1 MAAERRGTQKR
12 QRLDGKT
19 ISINGNTCRPGIIA
33 LPVALSIDRRNS
45 RGFFISAVK
54 TTQKKWIFV
63 TRINQEAVDVTKIVP
78 CHTDQPLGGTSGVE
92 GGGYRRLGNDLGWA
106 LAGNNSA
113 VNEKVNDTGAQSECR
128 WAYFFFVTQ
137 SDR

>member
-12 QRLDGKT
+12 QLLDRKT

-54 TTQKKWIFV
+54 TTHTKKWIFV
-63 TRINQEAVDVTKIVP
+63 ARINQEVADVTKLSRVTQIS
-78 CHTDQPLGGTSGVE
+78 LSWGASGVE
-92 GGGYRRLGNDLGWA
+92 GGV
-106 LAGNNSA
+106 SA
-113 VNEKVNDTGAQSECR
+113 TR
-128 WAYFFFVTQ
+128 
-137 SDR
+137 